1 MPENVAAKTKK
12 EQKNPK
18 SKFQTECSSKKE
30 KKKNTCP
37 PERRSAGDRAGLG

>member
-18 SKFQTECSSKKE
+18 SKFPMKVSGKQHKII
-30 KKKNTCP
+30 
-37 PERRSAGDRAGLG
+37 L